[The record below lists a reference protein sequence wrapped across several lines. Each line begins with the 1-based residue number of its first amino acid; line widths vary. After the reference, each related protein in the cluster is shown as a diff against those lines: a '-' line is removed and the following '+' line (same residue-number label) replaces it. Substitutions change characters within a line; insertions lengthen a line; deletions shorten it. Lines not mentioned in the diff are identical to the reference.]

1 MHILCSIIHF
11 PCLQNNL
18 FNYLKKIFY
27 SIVMYKFNQ
36 VIPEYFQQ
44 VHSIWAGNLWTG
56 KLKTPGPVWNKINK
70 E

>member
-1 MHILCSIIHF
+1 MEMI
-11 PCLQNNL
+11 
-18 FNYLKKIFY
+18 Y
-27 SIVMYKFNQ
+27 Q

-44 VHSIWAGNLWTG
+44 VHSVWAGNQWTG

>member
-1 MHILCSIIHF
+1 MEM
-11 PCLQNNL
+11 
-18 FNYLKKIFY
+18 FY
-27 SIVMYKFNQ
+27 Q

-44 VHSIWAGNLWTG
+44 VHSVWAGNRWTC

>member
-1 MHILCSIIHF
+1 MEMF
-11 PCLQNNL
+11 Q
-18 FNYLKKIFY
+18 
-27 SIVMYKFNQ
+27 Q

-44 VHSIWAGNLWTG
+44 VHSVWAGNRWTG